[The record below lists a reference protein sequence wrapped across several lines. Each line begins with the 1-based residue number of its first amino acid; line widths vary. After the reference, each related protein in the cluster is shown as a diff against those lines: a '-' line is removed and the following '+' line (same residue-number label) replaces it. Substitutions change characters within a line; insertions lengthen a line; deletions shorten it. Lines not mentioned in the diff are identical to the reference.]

1 MPRAVILAN
10 GVPPTEEALRRA
22 VARTSLFVCADGG
35 ANIARGM
42 GVTPS
47 AIIGDLDSVTA
58 ETLAHFKDV
67 IHIRDADTERTDTE
81 KALDY
86 ALEQGSFEEVI
97 LLGGSAGRLDHV
109 LGHVSLLRR
118 YRDRVRIVLED
129 AHGRAYLIRGEQRL
143 DCPAGTVVSFF
154 AVGSPAE
161 GVTTENLR
169 YPLRDRILEL
179 GGQDSISNVVDRT
192 PAWIRVR
199 RGDLILLEVVR
210 P

>member
-1 MPRAVILAN
+1 MNRAVILAN
-10 GVPPTEEALRRA
+10 GAPPTEGALRLA
-22 VARTSLFVCADGG
+22 IANASIFVCADGG
-35 ANIARGM
+35 ANVAARM
-42 GVTPS
+42 GVKPA
-47 AIIGDLDSVTA
+47 AIVGDLDSVTA
-58 ETLAHFKDV
+58 ETLAHFEDV
-67 IHIRDADTERTDTE
+67 PRILDGDTERTDTE

-86 ALEQGSFEEVI
+86 ALSKGSFEEVI
-97 LLGGSAGRLDHV
+97 LLGASTGRLDHV

-129 AHGRAYLIRGEQRL
+129 GHGRAYLARGEQRL

-154 AVGSPAE
+154 AVGGPAE

-169 YPLRDRILEL
+169 YPLRDRVLAL
-179 GGQDSISNVVDRT
+179 GAQDSISNVVDRA

-199 RGDLILLEVVR
+199 RGDLIVLEVLR

>member
-10 GVPPTEEALRRA
+10 GVPPTADALRHA
-22 VARTSLFVCADGG
+22 IAQASLFVCADGG
-35 ANIARGM
+35 ANVARSM

-67 IHIRDADTERTDTE
+67 SHIRDAGTERTDTE

-86 ALEQGSFEEVI
+86 TLRHGSFDEVI
-97 LLGGSAGRLDHV
+97 LLGASTGRLDHV
-109 LGHVSLLRR
+109 LGHVALLRK

-129 AHGRAYLIRGEQRL
+129 GHGRAYLARGEQRL

-169 YPLRDRILEL
+169 YPLRDRVLEL
-179 GGQDSISNVVDRT
+179 GAQDSISNVVDRT

-199 RGDLILLEVVR
+199 RGDLLVLEVTR

>member
-1 MPRAVILAN
+1 MPSAVILAN
-10 GVPPTEEALRRA
+10 GLPPTEEALRRA
-22 VARTSLFVCADGG
+22 IAHTSLFVCADGG
-35 ANIARGM
+35 ANVARGM

-67 IHIRDADTERTDTE
+67 PHVRDTDAERTDTE

-86 ALEQGSFEEVI
+86 ALRHGPFEEVV
-97 LLGGSAGRLDHV
+97 LLGASTGRLDHV

-129 AHGRAYLIRGEQRL
+129 GHGRAYLVRGEQRL

-169 YPLRDRILEL
+169 YPLRDRVLEL
-179 GGQDSISNVVDRT
+179 GAQDSISNVVDRT

-199 RGDLILLEVVR
+199 RGDLLVLEVTR